1 MLNFIKRYWP
11 TALASLILL
20 TALTGVYAKY
30 VTDQFFEGQA
40 TITANLG
47 TIDLQEHKAMRDPT
61 GLYTLTDTVLP
72 YDETIGNA
80 YTLIPGLD
88 IPKDPYVQIIGKT
101 TIPVYVFV
109 EVKDNLPVSNS
120 QITYSVD
127 TTLWTKLEDVTGV
140 NGGTVY
146 VYNDAIDHNFG
157 TNGTGTIRILT
168 TDTNGNSVF
177 VSQNLKEM
185 TFPNDGFQ
193 IVFYAN
199 MGQVDAGNDA
209 SAVYT
214 ALFSPST

>member
-11 TALASLILL
+11 TALATLILL

-30 VTDQFFEGQA
+30 VVDQ
-40 TITANLG
+40 TITGHASITAQLG
-47 TIDLQEHKAMRDPT
+47 SIDIWEHKATVDATGQYALDKAADPVKT
-61 GLYTLTDTVLP
+61 NTYSVV
-72 YDETIGNA
+72 
-80 YTLIPGLD
+80 IPGLD
-88 IPKDPYVQIIGKT
+88 IPKDPYVQITDKT
-101 TIPVYVFV
+101 AIKSYVFV

-127 TTLWTKLEDVTGV
+127 TALWTKLNVTGT

-146 VYNDAIDHNFG
+146 VYNYAIDHNFG

-209 SAVYT
+209 SAVYN
-214 ALFSPST
+214 ALFLS

>member
-11 TALASLILL
+11 TALATLILL

-30 VTDQFFEGQA
+30 VTDKVLEGQA
-40 TITANLG
+40 SITAKLG
-47 TIDLQEHKAMRDPT
+47 EIKLLEHVYEPQADGSYKKTEAT
-61 GLYTLTDTVLP
+61 TSNGNTYSTV
-72 YDETIGNA
+72 
-80 YTLIPGLD
+80 IPGLD
-88 IPKDPYVQIIGKT
+88 IPKDPYVQITGKT
-101 TIPVYVFV
+101 AIKSYVFV
-109 EVKDNLPVSNS
+109 EVKDNLPVGNS

-127 TTLWTKLEDVTGV
+127 TALWTKLNVTGT

-146 VYNDAIDHNFG
+146 VYNYAIDHNFG

-209 SAVYT
+209 SAVYN
-214 ALFSPST
+214 ALF